1 VREALPYRLPASD
14 GRRFGFRGAHAV
26 RRSATSNP
34 REETFMGWISAA
46 LPIWIIGAPL
56 VWLVFDWMR
65 TPKATAPRR

>member
-1 VREALPYRLPASD
+1 
-14 GRRFGFRGAHAV
+14 
-26 RRSATSNP
+26 
-34 REETFMGWISAA
+34 MGWISAA